1 MNPTVGF
8 SALIGMLVHT
18 FFDGVTIGAGFMVSQ
33 RAGILLFLAVF
44 LHKIVDGFTIASIV
58 VTSGYS
64 AARAMG
70 ASVLLAI
77 ATLIGVVA
85 VNAAGSAV
93 YALPITAGCT
103 LYIAATDLMPEVNR
117 EMGVKMAFL
126 VFAGMGLFL
135 LVSSIA
141 PSS

>member
-1 MNPTVGF
+1 
-8 SALIGMLVHT
+8 
-18 FFDGVTIGAGFMVSQ
+18 VTIGAGFMISF

-64 AARAMG
+64 ASRAMG

-77 ATLIGVVA
+77 ATLMGVIA
-85 VNAAGSAV
+85 VHVAGSPR

-103 LYIAATDLMPEVNR
+103 LYVAATDLMPEVNR
-117 EMGVKMAFL
+117 EIGVKMAVL

-135 LVSSIA
+135 VVSQIA
-141 PSS
+141 PK